1 MTREFPYEPES
12 IFEALTIIIFNL
24 KKNLKLTETKYEITK
39 CICSDVTFAEM
50 KVIIDEHQLKN
61 IDELREYADVAMN
74 CKLCVPY
81 IDKMFETGQTKFEI
95 IIK

>member
-1 MTREFPYEPES
+1 
-12 IFEALTIIIFNL
+12 
-24 KKNLKLTETKYEITK
+24 
-39 CICSDVTFAEM
+39 M